1 MNNNLANIK
10 KSIFFLNKNECVAIP
25 TETVYGLAANAY
37 SSKSVKKIYALKKR
51 HKNNPSIVHYSSLN
65 QLQKDCELNKN
76 FLILYKKFCP
86 GPITF
91 VLKLKKK
98 SRISRIVTNNK
109 KTVAVRFPKNKLT
122 QKLLKLLKYPLA
134 APSANISTKIS
145 PVSKDDVKE
154 EFGNKIKFILDGGR
168 SIIGLESTIISLI
181 DKPKILKYPLAAP
194 SANISTNISP
204 VSKEDVKDEFGK
216 KIKFILDG
224 GRSQVGL
231 ESTIISLINKPQ
243 ILRLGGIKISEIN
256 KLLKTNLKF
265 NKKNIKTPSPGQ
277 SKVHYSPGIPLK
289 LNVKKPKLNE
299 AFILIKKRKFSDKNF
314 YYLTKNKNLK
324 EAAKNLYKTLR
335 MIKRK
340 KYKSISVEKIPN
352 IGFGQ
357 AINDRLI
364 RASKL

>member
-37 SSKSVKKIYALKKR
+37 SSKSVKKIYSLKKR
-51 HKNNPSIVHYSSLN
+51 PRNNPSIVHYSNLN
-65 QLQKDCELNKN
+65 QLKKDCEINKN

-86 GPITF
+86 GPLTF

-168 SIIGLESTIISLI
+168 SKIGLESTIISLV
-181 DKPKILKYPLAAP
+181 DKPKIL
-194 SANISTNISP
+194 
-204 VSKEDVKDEFGK
+204 
-216 KIKFILDG
+216 
-224 GRSQVGL
+224 
-231 ESTIISLINKPQ
+231 
-243 ILRLGGIKISEIN
+243 RLGGMERKKIN
-256 KLLKTNLKF
+256 KILNKNIRYNRI
-265 NKKNIKTPSPGQ
+265 NKKIIVPGQ
-277 SKVHYSPGIPLK
+277 SKLHYSPGIPIR
-289 LNVKKPKLNE
+289 LNIKKSKPSE
-299 AFILIKKRKFSDKNF
+299 AFILIKKRKKYYNNY
-314 YYLTKNKNLK
+314 YYLSKTKNLK
-324 EAAKNLYKTLR
+324 QAAKNLYKILR
-335 MIKRK
+335 LIKNK
-340 KYKSISVEKIPN
+340 KYKSIAVEKIPN
-352 IGFGQ
+352 IGFGEV
-357 AINDRLI
+357 INDRLK
-364 RASKL
+364 RASTK